1 LKFRSSLLPPRNPA
15 FRFDHHCDHD
25 RDSITDDESVASM
38 SCPAAETNVDDD
50 EDEKVLDY
58 LDTPNAVL

>member
-1 LKFRSSLLPPRNPA
+1 MIGIVSLMMKVLLQ
-15 FRFDHHCDHD
+15 CL
-25 RDSITDDESVASM
+25 
-38 SCPAAETNVDDD
+38 CPAAETNVDDD